1 MKNLFTPI
9 ATNLPQEVTEI
20 LAESNFVRIEKI
32 VSHGHASPAGF
43 WYDQEE
49 NEWVVVL
56 QGRAKLRMEGEQES
70 LEMGPGDCI
79 NIPAHRRHRVE
90 STSERESTV
99 WLAVFYKD

>member
-20 LAESNFVRIEKI
+20 LAESNSVRIEKI
-32 VSHGHASPAGF
+32 VSHGHVSPAGF

-56 QGRAKLRMEGEQES
+56 QGRAKLRMEGEQEL

-90 STSERESTV
+90 STSEAESTV
-99 WLAVFYKD
+99 WLAVFFKD